1 MGWSEPRWVSN
12 RLQIYYKML
21 KNPTLKAK
29 TLLEESNLVDEG
41 TALYEDKDA
50 DDVWKDRIKSAV
62 QTLLHEAVA
71 HYHPIPVQHT
81 NSLVCGIFAK
91 AKERGKNLHTPSE
104 TTRER
109 PSRHLLMSL

>member
-29 TLLEESNLVDEG
+29 TLLEESKFTNEDTV
-41 TALYEDKDA
+41 LYGDGNT

-62 QTLLHEAVA
+62 QTLLHEAVV

-91 AKERGKNLHTPSE
+91 AKERGKKLHTPSE

>member
-1 MGWSEPRWVSN
+1 M
-12 RLQIYYKML
+12 
-21 KNPTLKAK
+21 
-29 TLLEESNLVDEG
+29 LEESNLVDEG

>member
-21 KNPTLKAK
+21 KNPALKAK

-81 NSLVCGIFAK
+81 NSLVCGIFGK
-91 AKERGKNLHTPSE
+91 RKNGGKNCTLPLK
-104 TTRER
+104 
-109 PSRHLLMSL
+109 LLVNGLPDTC